1 MAYQIWFLVY
11 MPTIVRY
18 TAHVLRFS
26 TEASLTKDM
35 ADQIWFL
42 VYMPTKVRYYISC
55 PLVQY

>member
-1 MAYQIWFLVY
+1 MADQIWFLVY

-18 TAHVLRFS
+18 TAYVLRFS

-42 VYMPTKVRYYISC
+42 VYMHIIVRYYSSC
-55 PLVQY
+55 PLV